1 MANWKDYKN
10 YVKEIKQEIGKD
22 IEEVEAVSRIP
33 RLQESNSIP
42 NLLITSVSIFSL
54 TLNRCLGTIWS
65 MGTHSSAG

>member
-42 NLLITSVSIFSL
+42 NLLITSVSIFSFL
-54 TLNRCLGTIWS
+54 V
-65 MGTHSSAG
+65 